1 MKLKVVI
8 ADDEARICKL
18 IQILA
23 DWDALGMEVVGVA
36 ANGIEALEQVRIHRP
51 HILITDIRMPGCSGL
66 DLIEKAKEDVNDL
79 QIIII
84 SGYAQFEYAQAAM
97 KFGVGDY
104 LLKPIKKEELM
115 STLAKLGQHCREKMT
130 EVQEV
135 NLLKQVA
142 LEDGTRLRNSFL
154 HDLETGKMMQP
165 SAECVKQ
172 HYHVALENGMIL
184 PFYLKMDYT
193 PELFSQSSLDMI
205 QTKVDGLLHSALS
218 PLCHELVL
226 RSDGAW
232 VSGLLNYAPKKRD
245 AIRRTLR
252 DCLNQLTAQRNIFG
266 DMEFSISLGQ
276 ESKDFSDL
284 VQSQK
289 WARNLMAERLV
300 EGTGRLIERTTPPRP
315 PREERLL
322 EGYAQML
329 DHAEESG
336 SIQEAAR
343 GVTMLWEQAGQLDEL
358 TGAELLHLV
367 TGAASLFAIRMNIP
381 NRDEQ
386 LAQLDLQ
393 LQQCSRIA
401 KLFQCLQ
408 NFQTAQMAY
417 MQAQQSDIATRPI
430 RLAKQYVQNHLGEN
444 ISLETVS
451 ASIGLSS
458 SYFSAAFK
466 KETGEGFVKYITRVR
481 IDRAKELLQ
490 QTELPVSEIC
500 QQVGY
505 SDLKHFTATF
515 KKITNLSPGQYR
527 KIYG

>member
-66 DLIEKAKEDVNDL
+66 DLIEKAKEDVDDL

-130 EVQEV
+130 EAQEV
-135 NLLKQVA
+135 NLLKRVA
-142 LEDGTRLRNSFL
+142 LEDSTRIRSSFL
-154 HDLETGKMMQP
+154 HDLEIGKV
-165 SAECVKQ
+165 AGFTVDGVKQ
-172 HYHVALENGMIL
+172 HYHVALEHGVFL
-184 PFYLKMDYT
+184 PFYLKIDYT
-193 PELFSQSSLDMI
+193 PEACSSPSLDMI
-205 QTKVDGLLHSALS
+205 QIKVDGLLRGALA
-218 PLCHELVL
+218 PLCHEFVL

-232 VSGLLNYAPKKRD
+232 VAGLLNYAPKKRD

-252 DCLNQLTAQRNIFG
+252 DCLNQLTVQRNIFG

-276 ESKDFSDL
+276 EAKDVSDL

-300 EGTGRLIERTTPPRP
+300 EGTGRLIECNTPPHP
-315 PREERLL
+315 PREEKLL

-329 DHAEESG
+329 EHAEESG
-336 SIQEAAR
+336 SVQEATR
-343 GVTMLWEQAGQLDEL
+343 VVTMLWEQAGQLDEL

-367 TGAASLFAIRMNIP
+367 TGAASIFALRMNIP

-386 LAQLDLQ
+386 LAQFDRQ
-393 LQQCSRIA
+393 IQQCSRIA
-401 KLFQCLQ
+401 TLFQCLQ
-408 NFQTAQMAY
+408 NFQTTQMAY
-417 MQAQQSDIATRPI
+417 LEAQQSDITTRPI
-430 RLAKQYVQNHLGEN
+430 RLAKQYIQNHLGEN
-444 ISLETVS
+444 ISLEAVS

-458 SYFSAAFK
+458 SYFSVAFK

-490 QTELPVSEIC
+490 QTDLPVSEIC